1 MQKVEKKGLLRQLYV
16 QVLIAIVIGGLIGQ
30 FWPDIGV
37 HLQPVAEGF
46 IKLIKMLLAP
56 IIFGTVVVGIAKMGS
71 IRDVGRT
78 GVKAL
83 IYFEV
88 VSTLALV
95 IGLIVINVLKP
106 GAGMN
111 IDAGQIDASAI
122 GQYVQRAHDDAGI
135 VHFLL
140 GIIPTT
146 LVDAF
151 AKGHM
156 LQVILVSVLFA
167 VALLQLGERGKPL
180 VELIDTSLQAL
191 FKMINAVMRLAPL
204 GAGAGIAFTI
214 GKYGLGTL
222 WSLGHLMIA
231 VYVTS
236 FLFVVVVL
244 GAIAH
249 WAGFPL
255 LRLLRFIKDEI
266 LVTFGTCST
275 EAVLPR
281 MMVKLEQ
288 AGVRKSTVGLVLPTG
303 YTFNADGTC
312 IYLTMAAIFVAQAT
326 NTDLPLY
333 QQLVLLGVLLL
344 TSKGS
349 AGVAGAGFVALAA
362 TLSTIDTV
370 PVAGLVLLLG
380 VDRFMNEARA
390 VVNLIG
396 NAVATLAIAKWD
408 KAYDVSKTHELIALQ
423 RAGKP
428 MPVVLPEAAPLP
440 ASPSNP
446 PSQA

>member
-1 MQKVEKKGLLRQLYV
+1 MQRQAHTGLLRQLYI
-16 QVLIAIVIGGLIGQ
+16 QVLIAILIGGLLGY
-30 FWPDIGV
+30 FWPDLGTR
-37 HLQPVAEGF
+37 LQPVAEGF

-71 IRDVGRT
+71 VRDVGRT

-88 VSTLALV
+88 LSTLALA
-95 IGLIVINVLKP
+95 IGLVVVNVLKP
-106 GAGMN
+106 GVGMN
-111 IDAGQIDASAI
+111 IDAGSLRSDEIN
-122 GQYVQRAHDDAGI
+122 QYVHHAHEGGI
-135 VHFLL
+135 VDVLL
-140 GIIPTT
+140 GSIPST

-151 AKGHM
+151 AKGNM

-167 VALLQLGERGKPL
+167 IGLLQLGERGKPL
-180 VELIDTSLQAL
+180 VEVIDTGLQAL
-191 FKMINAVMRLAPL
+191 FRMINMVMRLAPI
-204 GAGAGIAFTI
+204 GAGAGVAYTI
-214 GKYGLGTL
+214 GKHGIGTL
-222 WSLGHLMIA
+222 ASLGQLMLG

-236 FLFVVVVL
+236 ALFVFVIL
-244 GAIAH
+244 GTVAH
-249 WAGFPL
+249 WTGFPL

-266 LVTFGTCST
+266 FVTFGTCST

-281 MMVKLEQ
+281 MMLKLEQ

-303 YTFNADGTC
+303 YTFNADGTS
-312 IYLTMAAIFVAQAT
+312 IYLVMAAVFVAQAT
-326 NTDLPLY
+326 NTALPMY
-333 QQLVLLGVLLL
+333 QQLVLMGVLLL

-362 TLSTIDTV
+362 TLSTLHTV

-396 NAVATLAIAKWD
+396 NAVATLAVAKWD
-408 KAYDVSKTHELIALQ
+408 GALDPAGPAEIIRRQ
-423 RAGKP
+423 RNGE
-428 MPVVLPEAAPLP
+428 PVPPVLRE
-440 ASPSNP
+440 S
-446 PSQA
+446 